1 MNTQTGCQG
10 RECTVQATLPLLG
23 PLLALG
29 GMLVIA
35 ASTAVMTMI

>member
-1 MNTQTGCQG
+1 MNTQSGCQG

-29 GMLVIA
+29 AMLVTA
-35 ASTAVMTMI
+35 AGTAVTVMV